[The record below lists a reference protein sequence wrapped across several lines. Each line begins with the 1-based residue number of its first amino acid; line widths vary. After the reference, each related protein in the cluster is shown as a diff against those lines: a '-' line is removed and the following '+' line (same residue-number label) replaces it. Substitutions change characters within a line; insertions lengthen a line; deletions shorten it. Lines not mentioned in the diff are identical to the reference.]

1 MSRRDDRPARFP
13 APYGLVGWI
22 GLTLGVGPEALARA
36 ERAAGLK
43 RGRLRRVLRREAR
56 LTLEEALRLAG
67 PLDTA
72 PARLAA
78 EALADLHPKAVEAL
92 RPAWSGSLSAN
103 ERVLLAAARQAPT
116 DGPAMRLDRRDRVA
130 AAMIRALQRADAG

>member
-22 GLTLGVGPEALARA
+22 GLTVGVGPEALARA

-56 LTLEEALRLAG
+56 LTLEEALRLAEA
-67 PLDTA
+67 TETS
-72 PARLAA
+72 PALFAL
-78 EALADLHPKAVEAL
+78 EALADLHPEAVEVL